1 MTEGTSGPH
10 LSEDELAALLYST
23 GQNRDAERRAYAHL
37 ATCGECT
44 RLVGS
49 LRDSDRDARR
59 LLASLDVQPPRVTA
73 DSIIRAAQ
81 SGEKRPAFSGRR
93 AAAVVGLLVVAAA
106 ASAALPASPVH
117 RWLAGFA
124 WGGPAS
130 GSVHVATRMG
140 RKALDSARVA
150 QAVSFI
156 SEPGSTLEIA
166 FSSGSVGS
174 SVDVQVVDA
183 DQVLLSSATPGA
195 TYRVSSNRV
204 AVDQSAPGRFQ
215 LQVPRLLG
223 ELRVR
228 LGSHVVFDR
237 SAPVAS
243 GGDAFTIQL
252 TRPNASP

>member
-1 MTEGTSGPH
+1 MSEGTSGPH
-10 LSEDELAALLYST
+10 LSEDEIGVLIYST
-23 GQNRDAERRAYAHL
+23 GQDRDAEHRAYAHL
-37 ATCGECT
+37 ATCAECT
-44 RLVGS
+44 RLVGT
-49 LRDSDRDARR
+49 LRDEDRDTRR
-59 LLASLDVQPPRVTA
+59 LLSSLDVQPPRVTA

-81 SGEKRPAFSGRR
+81 SGQKRPAFSGRR
-93 AAAVVGLLVVAAA
+93 AAAVVGFLVVAAA
-106 ASAALPASPVH
+106 AAAALPASPVH
-117 RWLAGFA
+117 RWLAGFTR
-124 WGGPAS
+124 GGA
-130 GSVHVATRMG
+130 VNVTVQTG

-166 FSSGSVGS
+166 FSDGSKGS

-204 AVDQSAPGRFQ
+204 VVDQSAPARFQ
-215 LQVPRLLG
+215 LQIPRLLG
-223 ELRVR
+223 ELRMR
-228 LGSHVVFDR
+228 LGSDVVFDR